1 MSDKIKLSPPWYNFY
16 REVMA
21 LFGEDPDINVVFDE
35 DNNVIKLYVENHD
48 KADALEQILPKEKS
62 FGNVSVYIEVIPKNK
77 EMSTADL
84 YRKAFEGNPA
94 YSFTATIDGIMTNPL
109 HYVVFK
115 NRVVQYWNDNLGD
128 INGNTSTLYE
138 IIARDIFDG
147 TNNVCFNTDTKEN
160 LAMITK

>member
-1 MSDKIKLSPPWYNFY
+1 MSEKIKLSPPWYNFY